1 MITPEIYSTITSES
15 VEQLA
20 LVLARRDLTA
30 IARLK
35 PIADFE
41 ELISFTTENPTPVAH
56 SNRNPVWHLESV
68 SARLIEAVAISVH
81 EPAMRDAGWRVLSQ
95 IILKHTEYLYTY
107 HHSRNPRVRLQ
118 AGAALAL
125 VSSLCPVLSQSTA
138 WRLVGFA
145 RIAESIPKIDDV
157 PSYVIEHI
165 DAAFELGRELDLPI
179 FGEAIDRYVTTINR
193 DFSWDKRTHFELS
206 DAEFF
211 NHLNLCHPGFEDV
224 KSEWERGNLQE
235 AKLAH
240 TSVKQSFLNCKNWAD
255 LWTLP
260 LSRRDADSLEFG
272 SDQFPYSGAF
282 HQKRPAEMRR
292 PFANKCPK
300 LFFGGQTHAESPAAM
315 SFDMAK
321 SYLECAR
328 FYSTY
333 QGLDNT
339 DVHLE
344 TSAIGIAA
352 LIFPEWR
359 DQEQFLKLALR
370 RYEWLHDE
378 HVLPDGRQCDSMN
391 TAHHF
396 AIISLLNF
404 IQLARRS
411 GIPLPK
417 QFNRRC
423 EMMIEA
429 LVYLSLPDASLNPL
443 IQSGSVDMSAIK
455 LYDIAHAAFHREDF
469 LYIGSGG
476 AAGQPPNETSHAFSD
491 TGYYVMRDYWRTDAQ
506 HLGFYS
512 GDAESKGQRGEKLN
526 FILHAYGRP
535 LIVHGGGVLAE
546 DCHSTRR
553 YNTVIIDGKRQYRP
567 ALHRA
572 ARVPNPDNKWLSTSK
587 FDFVEG
593 WHKDGYAQGDPIDC
607 NPLLHHKRS
616 IFYVKGQA
624 QSRCTMPAVGGYFI
638 LHDLILGDGVHNLEQ
653 IFHLASARC
662 DHIKIYDNRVV
673 CTVECNVSNLVVAP
687 VSGGQHLDVRLRCK
701 QTESLIIPTVT
712 KLTPSELTYIAKR
725 SLPTV
730 MNTVLLPL
738 RPGVERVPELHT
750 NEVLTD
756 PDVLAT
762 GFTVKHGR
770 TTDFILIS
778 DDGFAGMSTDDV
790 EFVGEYLYLRLCD
803 EGKLQQV
810 MIINGQFLKWRGD
823 VVVDL
828 SEPRTHYES
837 SVCGE

>member
-1 MITPEIYSTITSES
+1 MITPDIYTTITSDS

-20 LVLARRDLTA
+20 LILANREFTA
-30 IARLK
+30 IGRLE

-41 ELISFTTENPTPVAH
+41 ELISFTTENPTPVEH
-56 SNRNPVWHLESV
+56 SNRNPVWRLESV

-81 EPAMRDAGWRVLSQ
+81 APVIRDAGWRVLAQ
-95 IILKHTEYLYTY
+95 IILEHTEYLYTY
-107 HHSRNPRVRLQ
+107 HHSHNPRERLQ

-138 WRLVGFA
+138 WRLAGFA
-145 RIAESIPKIDDV
+145 RIAESIPKIDYV

-165 DAAFELGRELDLPI
+165 DASFELARDLNLPI

-193 DFSWDKRTHFELS
+193 DFSWDKRLRFELS

-211 NHLNLCHPGFEDV
+211 THLNLCHPGFEDV

-260 LSRRDADSLEFG
+260 YSRRDADSLKLG
-272 SDQFPYSGAF
+272 SDQFPNSDVF
-282 HQKRPAEMRR
+282 QQERPAEMRR
-292 PFANKCPK
+292 RFANACST
-300 LFFGGQTHAESPAAM
+300 LFSGGQTYAENPAAM

-321 SYLECAR
+321 SYLERAR
-328 FYSTY
+328 YFSAY

-339 DVHLE
+339 DFHLE

-359 DQEQFLKLALR
+359 DQEQFLRLALR
-370 RYEWLHDE
+370 RYKWFHDE
-378 HVLPDGRQCDSMN
+378 HVLPDGLQSGSLN

-396 AIISLLNF
+396 AISCLLNF
-404 IQLARRS
+404 NQLARRC

-429 LVYLSLPDASLNPL
+429 LMYLSLPDASREPL
-443 IQSGSVDMSAIK
+443 FQSGSVDMSVST
-455 LYDIAHAAFHREDF
+455 LCDVAHAIFHREDF
-469 LYIGSGG
+469 LYIGSCGE
-476 AAGQPPNETSHAFSD
+476 AGQAPHETSHAFPY
-491 TGYYVMRDYWRTDAQ
+491 TGYYVMRDNWRADGQ
-506 HLGFYS
+506 YLVFNS
-512 GDAESKGQRGEKLN
+512 GDPTSRCQRGDKLN
-526 FILHAYGRP
+526 FILYAYGRS
-535 LIVHGGGVLAE
+535 LIVDSGGVLVE
-546 DCHSTRR
+546 DCHSIRKH
-553 YNTVIIDGKRQYRP
+553 NTVTIDGKRQCRP
-567 ALHRA
+567 WLNSA
-572 ARVPNPDNKWLSTSK
+572 APVPNPDNKWLSTPL

-593 WHKDGYAQGDPIDC
+593 WHKDGFVPEDAINR

-616 IFYVKGQA
+616 IFYVKEKA
-624 QSRCTMPAVGGYFI
+624 QSRCTVPAGGGYFI
-638 LHDLILGDGVHNLEQ
+638 LHDLILGDGEHILEQ
-653 IFHLASARC
+653 IFHLASVSC
-662 DHIKIYDNRVV
+662 NHIKMYDNNTVR
-673 CTVECNVSNLVVAP
+673 TVESNVSNLVVAP
-687 VSGGQHLDVRLRCK
+687 VSGGQHLDVRLQCG
-701 QTESLIIPTVT
+701 QTETAVCPTVT
-712 KLTPSELTYIAKR
+712 ELPPSELTYIAKR

-738 RPGVERVPELHT
+738 RPGVETVPELHT
-750 NEVLTD
+750 NEVSTD

-762 GFTVKHGR
+762 GFTVEHGR
-770 TTDFILIS
+770 TTDFVLIS
-778 DDGFAGMSTDDV
+778 DDGYTVMSTEDV
-790 EFVGEYLYLRLCD
+790 EFVGEYLFLRLCD
-803 EGKLQQV
+803 KGKLQRV

-828 SEPRTHYES
+828 AAPRTHYES
-837 SVCGE
+837 SAYGE